1 MKSSQLTRGK
11 TSIRL
16 ALASVQWAFF
26 ILTGGL
32 VAPIVVAAAFHL
44 TGPETVGLLQRTL
57 AVIGVSSLLQ
67 VLFGHK
73 LPILEGPAG
82 VWWGVFILL
91 ASSVAA
97 GPASVTLLQ
106 QMEMGLLISG
116 VLILLL
122 SVFRVIA
129 HVKKLFTPVVIGTY
143 LLLLIF
149 QFSSSIVKGILGVG
163 YSDSYIHA
171 QIALPALATLV
182 FTFICGRLKNVF
194 FRNFSVLLGVMFG
207 YALFGLLGLIPA
219 FTVRQMSLTLPSLF
233 AWGKPEFNGGI
244 LLTTLVIALPLLI
257 NMIAAIVIVEKAAGR
272 AAQNVYRRAGVVMG
286 INQLLSG
293 LFSAV
298 GCVSNSHTAGFI
310 ASTQMTKRLPFI
322 LGCLIIIATSFFPFF
337 TIALASIPVPVAF
350 AVIFYSFTHLL
361 TAGLREYEPI
371 LHEEKKLLVIG
382 VALFAGVG
390 SMFIPAA
397 SLAHTPDVM
406 KPILNNGLIVG
417 VLTSILF
424 EQGIRGK
431 DTFVSWLQTRSN
443 QQQTFRERNSKHGVN
458 DQSVL

>member
-1 MKSSQLTRGK
+1 MSTSRLKRGK
-11 TSIRL
+11 AGIRL

-44 TGPETVGLLQRTL
+44 SGPETVGLLQRTL
-57 AVIGVSSLLQ
+57 TVIGISSLLQ
-67 VLFGHK
+67 VVFGHK

-91 ASSVAA
+91 ASSVAE
-97 GPASVTLLQ
+97 GPASFTLLR

-116 VLILLL
+116 IIMLLL
-122 SVFRVIA
+122 SAFRIIG
-129 HVKKLFTPVVIGTY
+129 HVKKLFTPVVTGTY

-171 QIALPALATLV
+171 QIAIPAIATLL
-182 FTFICGRLKNVF
+182 FTFICGRLQIAF
-194 FRNFSVLLGVMFG
+194 FRHFSVLLGVIFG
-207 YALFGLLGLIPA
+207 YIAFRLLGLIPA
-219 FTVRQMSLTLPSLF
+219 SPVQMQIFTLPTWF
-233 AWGKPEFNGGI
+233 AWGLPTYNSGI
-244 LLTTLVIALPLLI
+244 LLTTLVIVLPLLI

-272 AAQNVYRRAGVVMG
+272 TAQDVYRRAGLVMG
-286 INQLLSG
+286 INQLISG
-293 LFSAV
+293 LFSTV

-322 LGCLIIIATSFFPFF
+322 LGCLVIIGASFFPFF
-337 TIALASIPVPVAF
+337 TVALASIPVPVAF

-361 TAGLREYEPI
+361 TAGLREYETI
-371 LHEEKKLLVIG
+371 LKEEKKLLIIG
-382 VALFAGVG
+382 VSLFAGVG
-390 SMFIPAA
+390 SMFIPAG
-397 SLAHTPDVM
+397 SLAHTPDVI

-417 VLTSILF
+417 VLTSIVL
-424 EQGIRGK
+424 EQGIRVK
-431 DTFVSWLQTRSN
+431 DRLVLFLKERSERRKIS
-443 QQQTFRERNSKHGVN
+443 RERNPQHGIN

>member
-1 MKSSQLTRGK
+1 MMRGK
-11 TSIRL
+11 EGIRL
-16 ALASVQWAFF
+16 SLASVQWAFF

-44 TGPETVGLLQRTL
+44 TGIETVGLLQRTL
-57 AVIGVSSLLQ
+57 AVIGISSLLQ

-91 ASSVAA
+91 AGSVAA
-97 GPASVTLLQ
+97 GPASAALLR

-116 VLILLL
+116 AIMLAL
-122 SVFRVIA
+122 SAFQIIG
-129 HVKKLFTPVVIGTY
+129 HVKKLFTPVVTGTY

-171 QIALPALATLV
+171 QIAIPAIATLV
-182 FTFICGRLKNVF
+182 FTFICGRLKYAF
-194 FRNFSVLLGVMFG
+194 FRNFSVLLGVIFG
-207 YALFGLLGLIPA
+207 YAAFRLLGLIPD
-219 FTVRQMSLTLPSLF
+219 FPDIQETVTLPTWF
-233 AWGKPEFNGGI
+233 AWGKPEFNSGI

-272 AAQNVYRRAGVVMG
+272 EAQDVYRRAGLVMG
-286 INQLLSG
+286 INQLISG

-322 LGCLIIIATSFFPFF
+322 LGCLLILGASLFPLF
-337 TIALASIPVPVAF
+337 TVALASIPVPVAF

-361 TAGLREYEPI
+361 TAGLREYETI
-371 LHEEKKLLVIG
+371 LKEEKKLLVIG

-397 SLAHTPDVM
+397 SLSHTPDVI

-417 VLTSILF
+417 VLASILF

-431 DTFVSWLQTRSN
+431 DALAAFLKTRNDRLKIS
-443 QQQTFRERNSKHGVN
+443 RERNSQHGVN